1 MQQPLVRT
9 GKLKYIKMLLWGLDM
24 LKEKREKKRRNGH
37 TQLSEVEGQK
47 MFDREFSGILK
58 HSCPK
63 WGGAHPCEK

>member
-37 TQLSEVEGQK
+37 TQLSEVEG
-47 MFDREFSGILK
+47 
-58 HSCPK
+58 
-63 WGGAHPCEK
+63 